1 MRGENKMIGD
11 YDVQVDEIADGFT
24 SEELA
29 EWNQDFD
36 VDDFRKEQLS
46 SDWEEFWQ
54 EIRNKSEET
63 V

>member
-1 MRGENKMIGD
+1 MIGD

-36 VDDFRKEQLS
+36 VDDFYQEQANES
-46 SDWEEFWQ
+46 WREFWQ
-54 EIRNKSEET
+54 EIRDNS
-63 V
+63 

>member
-1 MRGENKMIGD
+1 MIGD

-36 VDDFRKEQLS
+36 VDDFRKELLS

>member
-1 MRGENKMIGD
+1 MIGD

-29 EWNQDFD
+29 EWNRDFD

-46 SDWEEFWQ
+46 SDWDEFWQ
-54 EIRNKSEET
+54 EIRNESEET